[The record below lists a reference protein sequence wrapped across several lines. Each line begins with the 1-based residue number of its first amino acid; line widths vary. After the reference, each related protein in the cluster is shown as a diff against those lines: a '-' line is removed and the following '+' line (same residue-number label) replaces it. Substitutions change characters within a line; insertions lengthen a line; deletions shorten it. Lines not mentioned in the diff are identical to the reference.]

1 MKKGNNLLKRDVG
14 LFGVIAIA
22 AGSVIGAGPMVLA
35 GGASALCG
43 PAVWL
48 AYLVIG
54 VPLIIVAISYAAV
67 GSACHAYGGRYIL
80 LSQ

>member
-1 MKKGNNLLKRDVG
+1 MKKGNSLLKRDVG

-35 GGASALCG
+35 GGASKLCG

-67 GSACHAYGGRYIL
+67 GCGIFVWL
-80 LSQ
+80 D